1 MASPSTRL
9 GISLPPRRCTL
20 FAMKQLNNWIY
31 FKDLTLSLTI
41 RELKSKYKSTT
52 LGFLWIIVNP
62 LLQMIVLT
70 IVFSFFLKIQVE
82 NYPLFVF
89 SGLLPWT
96 FFSLSLQSGTSSLIA
111 NRDLI
116 RKVSFPKELLPVS
129 SVLSNLFNF
138 LLAIILLIVFVIVT
152 SGLSFNLLFLI
163 PIIFLQSVLSIG
175 IVLFLSSLDIYYRD
189 ISYILQSV
197 LLVWFYMTPIFYP
210 INFIPDRFA
219 LLYNVNPMVGI
230 ISSYQSILL
239 KNTSFPLDALIITMF
254 ETVVILLLGVIFFK
268 KRSKYFADWV

>member
-1 MASPSTRL
+1 
-9 GISLPPRRCTL
+9 
-20 FAMKQLNNWIY
+20 MKQSNNWIY
-31 FKDLTLSLTI
+31 LKDLTLSLTV
-41 RELKSKYKSTT
+41 RELKSKYKSTI
-52 LGFLWIIVNP
+52 LGFLWIVVNP

-96 FFSLSLQSGTSSLIA
+96 FFSLSLQAGTSSLIA

-116 RKVSFPKELLPVS
+116 RKVSFPKEILPIS

-138 LLAIILLIVFVIVT
+138 LLALILLLVFVIVT
-152 SGLSFNLLFLI
+152 SGVSFNLLLLI
-163 PIIFLQSVLSIG
+163 PIILLQTVLSIG

-189 ISYILQSV
+189 ISYILQSI
-197 LLVWFYMTPIFYP
+197 LIVWFYITPVLYP
-210 INFIPDRFA
+210 VNFIPERFS
-219 LLYNVNPMVGI
+219 LVYNINPMAGI
-230 ISSYQSILL
+230 ISSYQSLFL
-239 KNTSFPLDALIITMF
+239 KNINFPLDALIITII
-254 ETVVILLLGVIFFK
+254 ETLLILLLGIVVFK